1 MAASGRVYETGRW
14 TAHRKAAVLKEIAA
28 GELSVSEAMSRWDLS
43 LEELQSWDRDYRRY
57 GLRGLKTTGVQDI
70 RAGRGPNIAQHG
82 GRRPGSGRP
91 TKGSRAL

>member
-1 MAASGRVYETGRW
+1 M
-14 TAHRKAAVLKEIAA
+14 LKEIAA

-57 GLRGLKTTGVQDI
+57 GLRGLKTTRVQAI
-70 RAGRGPNIAQHG
+70 RAGQLPNTAQHG

-91 TKGSRAL
+91 TKRSRAL